1 MKIKIIEEISNPRL
15 VKKIK
20 FTLTGKETRGLIK
33 ALGTSNYSAYYSFF
47 CSALRDAL
55 ESK

>member
-47 CSALRDAL
+47 CSALQDAL